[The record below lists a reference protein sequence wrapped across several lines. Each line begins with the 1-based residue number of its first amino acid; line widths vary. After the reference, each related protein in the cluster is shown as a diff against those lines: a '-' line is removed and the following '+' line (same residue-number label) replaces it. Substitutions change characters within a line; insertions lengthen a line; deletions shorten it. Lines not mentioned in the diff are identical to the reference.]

1 MAAEDIFR
9 LLGSRELRDLGLRV
23 HVSFFELY
31 GGRCRDLLYNK
42 NKARHVQCSFACEG
56 QRLLTPMLCGDR

>member
-42 NKARHVQCSFACEG
+42 NKARHVDHAALLAKVGAC
-56 QRLLTPMLCGDR
+56 